1 MTTNKVRRAIAAALC
16 LACLVLVVI
25 GGINMPKKDKDAGQ
39 TILNNLRAQSLLNA
53 TGEGVVES
61 YVNIAKKQAQEK
73 AKAENAGMAGIRE
86 AVAKAEEETRA
97 KYANSQ
103 LSANVTATPALLEA
117 VQEYNTRLSTLGSIE
132 QAAKQAYIDE
142 HYEEARL
149 AMEARHEA
157 LLASG
162 QDVPEDEEPQVD
174 MSGFVA
180 TEEML
185 KAEADADVAYGVM
198 AQELK
203 NLYPV
208 LDDEALADLQ
218 ETMANIVYQEG
229 DTFDT
234 QYDRYMEQSGEKG
247 TTAGYLIRH
256 GDDLIY
262 AGLALL
268 VVAALAVFY
277 ELLVKKLGIPR
288 VIIGLFFILL
298 CFMCLWYDL
307 SLSTLLSN
315 TVVRMGMNSVMVLA
329 MVPGIQCGI
338 SLNLGLPI
346 GLVAG
351 LIGGLLT
358 IELNIPGWWGFLF
371 AIAVG
376 CAIAAVCGYLY
387 AQLLNRLKGEEMSV
401 TTYVGFSIVSLMCI
415 AWLVMPF
422 QSLKLRWPLGTGLRN
437 TIGLDSTNFKQI
449 LNNFLAF
456 NIGDFTVPT
465 GLLLFMA
472 LCCWLVWLFSR
483 SKTGVA
489 MQAVGNNPRFA
500 EAAGINV
507 DKMRIIGTTL
517 STVLG
522 AVGIL
527 VYSQSYGFMQ
537 LYTTPRQMGFVAASA
552 ILIGG
557 ASTSRCKIS
566 HVLIGTFLFQ
576 GVLTLGMPVA
586 NVLVPGSTISET
598 LRILISN
605 GIILYALTKSGGDSR
620 G

>member
-1 MTTNKVRRAIAAALC
+1 MTTSKLRRAIAAVLC
-16 LACLVLVVI
+16 VACLVLAVI
-25 GGINMPKKDKDAGQ
+25 GGINMPKKDKTVGQ
-39 TILNNLRAQSLLNA
+39 TILNDLRAKSLLNA

-73 AKAENAGMAGIRE
+73 AKEEGVGMAGIRE
-86 AVAKAEEETRA
+86 AVAKAEADTRA
-97 KYANSQ
+97 KYENSE
-103 LSANVTATPALLEA
+103 LSASVAATPELLAATEQYNALLSAYGAIEA
-117 VQEYNTRLSTLGSIE
+117 V
-132 QAAKQAYIDE
+132 AKQAYIDE

-149 AMEARHEA
+149 EMEKRHEE
-157 LLASG
+157 LLAAG
-162 QDVPEDEEPQVD
+162 QEIPENEEPQVD
-174 MSGFVA
+174 MSGFTA

-185 KAEADADVAYGVM
+185 QAQADADVAYSVLSE
-198 AQELK
+198 ELK
-203 NLYPV
+203 KLYPV
-208 LDDEALADLQ
+208 LDDEALSDLK
-218 ETMANIVYQEG
+218 ETMAGIVFQEG

-234 QYDRYMEQSGEKG
+234 QYDRYLEQTGEKSS
-247 TTAGYLIRH
+247 TSAYLIRH

-268 VVAALAVFY
+268 VLAALVAFY
-277 ELLVKKLGIPR
+277 EVLVKKLGIPR
-288 VIIGLFFILL
+288 VIIGVFFILL

-307 SLSTLLSN
+307 SLATLLSN

-351 LIGGLLT
+351 LVGGLLT
-358 IELNIPGWWGFLF
+358 IELGIPGWLGFLF
-371 AIAVG
+371 AIVVG
-376 CAIAAVCGYLY
+376 SLIAAVCGYLY

-415 AWLVMPF
+415 AWLVLPF
-422 QSLKLRWPLGTGLRN
+422 KSLKLRWPLGTGLRN

-456 NIGDFTVPT
+456 EIGEFVVPT
-465 GLLLFMA
+465 GLLLFVA
-472 LCCWLVWLFSR
+472 ACCLLVWLFSR

-507 DKMRIIGTTL
+507 DKMRVIGTTL

-557 ASTSRCKIS
+557 ASTTRCKIS